1 MGHYEHNS
9 NWTRLFNQL
18 AVTCAIRQKRKW
30 MAGGKRRTWAGW
42 GVQYSMSMT
51 IKKCINLGWAQHFS
65 YQYRKHGPL
74 RPWQP
79 LTSWKLQ
86 DQFRQ
91 AEAVAAL
98 FVPRTWRK
106 GCHILKFGICWSTQK
121 NNQVSGIKYTG
132 AFSLSD
138 SSILLV
144 SMWRN
149 KLSASLGSQ

>member
-9 NWTRLFNQL
+9 NWTRVFNQIGSGL
-18 AVTCAIRQKRKW
+18 CHSSEKEMNGRRKKTHVSKFRSSVLYDHQKNASTWVGLSIFLTSTASTC
-30 MAGGKRRTWAGW
+30 
-42 GVQYSMSMT
+42 
-51 IKKCINLGWAQHFS
+51 
-65 YQYRKHGPL
+65 
-74 RPWQP
+74 PWQS

-91 AEAVAAL
+91 AEVATAL

-121 NNQVSGIKYTG
+121 INQVSGIKYTG
-132 AFSLSD
+132 AISLSD
-138 SSILLV
+138 SSILLL

-149 KLSASLGSQ
+149 KLSASLGCQ